1 MIRLMI
7 LVRKR
12 EDVELERFRTFWK
25 GRHAEMVRDLC
36 GALDAFQFSQSM
48 TLNIERNRTMHSRYG
63 TETPF
68 DGSVEIFWDQAG
80 HLEIALGDPEIV
92 GMFGRF
98 MVEQRNFIDHSRS
111 CMYFTEPPFELSTEN
126 ILGRKEDF

>member
-12 EDVELERFRTFWK
+12 EDVEEEKFRNFWK
-25 GRHAEMVRDLC
+25 GRHADMVRQLC
-36 GALDAFQFSQSM
+36 EALDAFQFSQAL

-63 TETPF
+63 TEHPF
-68 DGSVEIFWDQAG
+68 DGSVEVYWDNAG
-80 HLEIALGDPEIV
+80 HLETALGEPEIV
-92 GMFGRF
+92 GLFGRF
-98 MVEQRNFIDHSRS
+98 MVEQREFIDHSRT

-126 ILGRKEDF
+126 ILGRKGDF